1 MTKKEQLKQ
10 VFKIILENYTM
21 LNDDEVEI
29 LVDLLMREVTIRT
42 NLGG

>member
-10 VFKIILENYTM
+10 VFKIILKNYTA

-42 NLGG
+42 IL